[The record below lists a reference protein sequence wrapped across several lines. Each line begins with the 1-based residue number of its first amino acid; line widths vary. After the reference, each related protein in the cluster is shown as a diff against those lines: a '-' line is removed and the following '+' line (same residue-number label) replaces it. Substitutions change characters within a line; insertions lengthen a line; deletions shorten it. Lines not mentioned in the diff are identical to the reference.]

1 MISFVFFPSVI
12 KNYIN
17 KNYLKLFKTSNL
29 FIKINQLGILVFFLT
44 ELTYTNTM
52 MKMKIKPPNPPAN
65 PAAA

>member
-29 FIKINQLGILVFFLT
+29 FIKINQLGILMFFLT
-44 ELTYTNTM
+44 ELTYINTM